1 MARACSTQAAGS
13 TRTVGRA
20 AADTIRCL
28 NHAMKGS
35 LGIGLVTFVAPTPR
49 PSVLHRLQ
57 PEEVPQN
64 GFQVFL
70 NLLPDQGAAGLLAI
84 RHLYS
89 TVGIFGVPLWDPLH
103 RQWNDGKLGIQR
115 AGLWGP
121 APSLHARDV
130 CPRAAPCRGKP
141 ALLPP
146 GRRGGKNHGHPQRE
160 PWAVARRGLPLP
172 KKRGLGAVPRGAS
185 CLALSV
191 GRQPVQTQM
200 LL

>member
-1 MARACSTQAAGS
+1 MKWHLCICLCCARCFVVAGACSTQAAGS

-35 LGIGLVTFVAPTPR
+35 LGIGLLTFVAPTPR
-49 PSVLHRLQ
+49 PSVLHRLG
-57 PEEVPQN
+57 PEEVPQE
-64 GFQVFL
+64 GFRVFL

-89 TVGIFGVPLWDPLH
+89 AVGLFGVPLWDPLH

-115 AGLWGP
+115 AGLWGVAPGFHAGDVYPPSVPCSGKAASLP
-121 APSLHARDV
+121 AR
-130 CPRAAPCRGKP
+130 
-141 ALLPP
+141 
-146 GRRGGKNHGHPQRE
+146 RRGGKNHGHPQRE

-172 KKRGLGAVPRGAS
+172 KERGLGAVPRGA
-185 CLALSV
+185 
-191 GRQPVQTQM
+191 
-200 LL
+200 